1 MKVFI
6 LSVYY
11 ILSLSVFPALAQG
24 FNFASQNTKA
34 PIEVYAD
41 NGIEWVQD
49 KKSFVAK
56 GNARAARGD
65 VVVRADTLTA
75 HYRDKKEGGTELYKL
90 EANGNVR
97 ITSPDSTVYGEYG
110 VYDID
115 SASLILKG
123 KNLKLNT
130 ANDEVTASDSLE
142 YWEGKK
148 QAIAKGNAV
157 AGREGRRIRA
167 DVITSI
173 LAPDANG
180 KMAMK
185 QANANGNVKI
195 ATTNE
200 IAYGDAGTYI
210 IDTGIATLRGNVR
223 VERNQNQ
230 LNGAYAEVN
239 LKTGVSRLFST
250 PPGTTAAE
258 GQRVRGV
265 FMPERGGR

>member
-1 MKVFI
+1 MRLRLLFLCCVFM
-6 LSVYY
+6 LGAGS
-11 ILSLSVFPALAQG
+11 AQAQG

-49 KKSFVAK
+49 KKSFVAS

-65 VVVRADTLTA
+65 VVIRADSLTA
-75 HYRDKKEGGTELYKL
+75 HYRQKNEGSTELYKL
-90 EANGNVR
+90 EAAGNVR
-97 ITSPDSTVYGEYG
+97 ITSPDATAFGEHG

-123 KNLKLNT
+123 KNLKLTT
-130 ANDEVTASDSLE
+130 ANDEVTSNDSLE

-148 QAIAKGNAV
+148 QAIARGNAV

-173 LAPDANG
+173 LAPDASG
-180 KMAMK
+180 KLAMK

-195 ATTNE
+195 VTTNE
-200 IAYGDAGTYI
+200 TAYGDAGTYV
-210 IDTGIATLRGNVR
+210 IDSGIATLRGNVK
-223 VERNQNQ
+223 VERDKNQ
-230 LNGAYAEVN
+230 LAGAYAEVN

-258 GQRVRGV
+258 GQRVKGV